1 MPAITVEDTLVLPRI
16 PRPDPA
22 ASRVQSGHHRPPRAL
37 RDGHERETMR
47 AGEDH
52 EGGRLGVVP
61 ADQLAPRNHP

>member
-1 MPAITVEDTLVLPRI
+1 MPAITVEDTFVLPRI

-22 ASRVQSGHHRPPRAL
+22 ASRVQSGHHRPPRPFVM
-37 RDGHERETMR
+37 HTSEETMR

-61 ADQLAPRNHP
+61 ADQLAPRNRP